1 MGVREEIQAG
11 LAARLATI
19 SPANGYTTE
28 TVTVYFNTIPFG
40 LDLEEDKLP
49 AILIVAGDDIPDMK
63 QGCYHGHWLFEL
75 QLWHRRV
82 DDSVMDQFVRDI
94 SKAIY
99 AASPTAARS
108 DGFRG
113 PSPGGIHESVYSV
126 RPLKIETD
134 LNMIEANR
142 CYMSHYEINF
152 TTFLYDL

>member
-1 MGVREEIQAG
+1 MSVRADIQAG
-11 LAARLATI
+11 LAARLETI
-19 SPANGYTTE
+19 SPGNGYTTE
-28 TVTVYFNTIPFG
+28 TVTVYYNDIPFG

-63 QGCYHGHWLFEL
+63 QGCYYGHWLFEL

-82 DDSVMDQFVRDI
+82 DDSVMDQFVRDV

-99 AASPTAARS
+99 ANSPTAKRN

-113 PSPGGIHESVYSV
+113 PTPGGIHESVYSV
-126 RPLKIETD
+126 RTLKLETD

-142 CYMSHYEINF
+142 LYMSHYEINF